1 MDFNIHQLGN
11 KDNKLKNDILNLK
24 SMIKLRYSDI
34 DNIISDINHWLQIVD
49 NLTIDDKLEL

>member
-1 MDFNIHQLGN
+1 MDFNLHQLGN